1 MKSHSNK
8 STRACLLIFLTTL
21 LLGCQSRTIGN
32 IIPQPQTEDT
42 VSEAQGDA
50 GERTFWENNRRT
62 KPPVTAGDSSTDS
75 TGRVFWSR
83 NDAQQAYSKDVNNQP
98 DRLSYVPGDREE
110 FVFLPIDDAIVVG
123 NGKMT
128 MVCRSRDRSACRT
141 GISLQPFQNK
151 RFYFVSDEPHD
162 SEMSGWGYY
171 EIRVENGETL
181 YALNPKSKPKQFLQ
195 MYSIPLSAKKTADS
209 FSPEPLIEGS
219 DVMIVGIDSN
229 SGISG
234 ISYRLSDGGTIRS
247 DALKRLRALSSAFP
261 ENSAK
266 LAELLSDFQV
276 EHDRIENRYFVKVKP
291 YQLRNIRDAK
301 TSSLSAYIGYSED
314 QGAWLRFKI
323 HHSHTDWLFADRFI
337 VVSGDYRLDVTDA
350 DFERDHS
357 GGRIWEWFDGDA
369 SSGRLNEA
377 LKAISE
383 SGEATIRLY
392 GAQYYR
398 DFDVPADQ
406 VAFIRTMLEAFD
418 VMR

>member
-1 MKSHSNK
+1 MKANSNK
-8 STRACLLIFLTTL
+8 STRACLLIFLMTL

-32 IIPQPQTEDT
+32 IIPQPQTEVT
-42 VSEAQGDA
+42 ASEAQGDA
-50 GERTFWENNRRT
+50 GERAFWENNRGT
-62 KPPVTAGDSSTDS
+62 KPPATAGDNPTNS
-75 TGRVFWSR
+75 TGRVFWGR
-83 NDAQQAYSKDVNNQP
+83 NDAQQAQSKNANNQP
-98 DRLSYVPGDREE
+98 GRQSYVPGDREE

-128 MVCRSRDRSACRT
+128 MVCRSRDRSACRSGT
-141 GISLQPFQNK
+141 SLQPFQNK

-195 MYSIPLSAKKTADS
+195 MYSIPLSAQKTADS
-209 FSPEPLIEGS
+209 FSPEPLIDGS

-234 ISYRLSDGGTIRS
+234 ISYRLSDGVTIRS
-247 DALKRLRALSSAFP
+247 DALKRLRALSIAFP
-261 ENSAK
+261 ENSAN

-291 YQLRNIRDAK
+291 YQLRNIIDAK

-377 LKAISE
+377 LNAISE